1 MREREIVVR
10 EPSTPQRIAS
20 AAWSLATSVAR
31 GGRAANVVSGA
42 HALMSSVLERLQPC
56 ARPTTENGSQC
67 VGSSECSRLTELMP
81 SSAASPSIMVA
92 WPAPTAMSLYV
103 RSLLS
108 ASGRPL
114 RDVSVAHASP
124 GSGLVKE
131 VHARTVDGVEE
142 CRHGCVAADT
152 TVATRAW
159 APSWGSAR
167 TPRPRRSRRSLP
179 AARRKAE
186 ALRNQQH
193 RVVGVPPHR

>member
-124 GSGLVKE
+124 GSGLVRKS
-131 VHARTVDGVEE
+131 
-142 CRHGCVAADT
+142 
-152 TVATRAW
+152 TRGQWTGLRNAGTD
-159 APSWGSAR
+159 ALLR
-167 TPRPRRSRRSLP
+167 TPPSRL
-179 AARRKAE
+179 E
-186 ALRNQQH
+186 HGLRA
-193 RVVGVPPHR
+193 GVPREPHAHAGRGGAFRRRGGRRRHCATSNTG